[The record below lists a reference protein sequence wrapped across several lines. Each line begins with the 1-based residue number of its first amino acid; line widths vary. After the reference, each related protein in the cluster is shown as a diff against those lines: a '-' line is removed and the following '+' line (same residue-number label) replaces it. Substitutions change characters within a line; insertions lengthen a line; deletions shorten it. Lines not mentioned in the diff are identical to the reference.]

1 MPMVRAGRRRDVG
14 SYRVATRSPGTG
26 AVIPVWRSWD
36 STHVADARENE
47 RSLAKGHD
55 SAGAGPIAFASCIAK
70 GTPIGFPCPHFI
82 AMKEAVRRAIG
93 PDIPVIDFT
102 H

>member
-1 MPMVRAGRRRDVG
+1 MIQRG
-14 SYRVATRSPGTG
+14 
-26 AVIPVWRSWD
+26 
-36 STHVADARENE
+36 
-47 RSLAKGHD
+47 
-55 SAGAGPIAFASCIAK
+55 AGAIAFASCIAK

-82 AMKEAVRRAIG
+82 AMKETVRRAIG